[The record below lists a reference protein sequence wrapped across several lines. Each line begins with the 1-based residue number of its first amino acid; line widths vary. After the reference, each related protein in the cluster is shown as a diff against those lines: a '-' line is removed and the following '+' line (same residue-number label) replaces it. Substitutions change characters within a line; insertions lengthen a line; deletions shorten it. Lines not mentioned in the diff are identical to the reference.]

1 MDLLKELIGR
11 MHRSGV
17 EFTYT
22 DYQLDGGGYRGE
34 FVKCVLHDMADYN
47 GSGTYTPNGQH
58 DDWVKL
64 GMAKLAG
71 RVIYWRGAM
80 DYVQAMS
87 NDDWFF
93 NESLQF
99 VIGDFRMDMPWR
111 DYGEYPLY
119 RQAVHAMVVSGCD
132 FYYAGVKL
140 SLAMIDS
147 GESIAGYF
155 PEEQDANWPALAMA
169 KVAGYPIRWSSHSN
183 SSHSEQ
189 MNAVDYRFPK
199 FIRYEIASTKPGNV
213 EEVEE
218 EVEEEVMVETIEVSY
233 QPNTPTTT
241 SKDINQHI
249 EQLMAELA
257 AIRLLQAAGYTITK

>member
-17 EFTYT
+17 GFTYT
-22 DYQLDGGGYRGE
+22 DYQADGSGHPGE
-34 FVKCVLHDMADYN
+34 CVKCVLKDMADYN
-47 GSGTYTPNGQH
+47 VCVSYTPKGQC
-58 DDWVKL
+58 DDWHKL

-71 RVIYWRGAM
+71 RVIYWRGAA
-80 DYVQAMS
+80 DYMQVMS
-87 NDDWFF
+87 NDNWFF

-99 VIGDFRMDMPWR
+99 AIGDFRMDMPWR
-111 DYGEYPLY
+111 EYSEFPLY
-119 RQAVHAMVVSGCD
+119 RQAVRAMTVSGCD
-132 FYYAGVKL
+132 FYYAGIKL

-155 PEEQDANWPALAMA
+155 PEDQDANWPALAMA
-169 KVAGYPIRWSSHSN
+169 KVAGYPIRWSTQSN
-183 SSHSEQ
+183 SLHGEL

-199 FIRYEIASTKPGNV
+199 YLRYEIVSTKPGKV
-213 EEVEE
+213 EEAED
-218 EVEEEVMVETIEVSY
+218 VEEEVMVETIEVSY